1 VLLLPVVWLLTA
13 AGIYIAA
20 LRSGMTAAKW
30 ALAALCTGP
39 LLIPLFSSHKRL
51 VLSKSRG
58 NSTGLFRP

>member
-13 AGIYIAA
+13 AGIYVAA
-20 LRSGMTAAKW
+20 LRSGMTAVKW